1 MCEYVHPSTPDE
13 YLLSARLSVGLRL
26 EQGGKPCLGSL

>member
-26 EQGGKPCLGSL
+26 EGGKPCLGSL